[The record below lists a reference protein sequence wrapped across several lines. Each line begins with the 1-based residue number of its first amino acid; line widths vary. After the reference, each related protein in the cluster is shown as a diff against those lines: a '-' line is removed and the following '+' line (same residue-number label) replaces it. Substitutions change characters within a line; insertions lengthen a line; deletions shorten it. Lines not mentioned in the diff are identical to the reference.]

1 MREYSSV
8 GLRPRWGGTSLAQGY
23 LFLPVNSDGSRAT
36 EALKAEQTMTSLQ
49 AYLYRAGVPPPDAN
63 TQYTVHSFRVGG
75 AVSRSLAGMAV
86 ADIMPLVG
94 WESAGVAQMC
104 IGDTPPNHG
113 EKRKRK
119 NHKRACMDANELPTL
134 PEFAKLYAAF
144 PRKDP

>member
-75 AVSRSLAGMAV
+75 AVSRSFAGKEV

-94 WESAGVAQMC
+94 WKSTGVAQRY
-104 IGDTPPNHG
+104 IEATPPHHG
-113 EKRKRK
+113 EKKRESHEEA
-119 NHKRACMDANELPTL
+119 NMDTDELPTL
-134 PEFAKLYAAF
+134 LEFAKLYAAF
-144 PRKDP
+144 PRKDT